1 MGWSRVLPALSCV
14 IALVLAACASATGGA
29 PAKPAPAKPASMASV
44 PADSYMARI
53 QQRGKLVAGVKYDTP
68 PFGSLNPINNQVEG
82 FDPDLARE
90 LAKVLLGDPAK
101 VEFVEAISRNR
112 IPFLQE
118 DKADII
124 LSTMTI
130 TDERRQEIDFSKP
143 YYMAGQSILVKKG
156 SPIKSVDDLNG
167 RTVASAQ
174 GSTSEKNVRD
184 RAPRANLLLFPA
196 YAEGLAALKDGRADA
211 VSTDDTILMG
221 MILKDNDLQMVGG
234 LFTEEPYGAGMKKGR
249 PEFVAFVDKTFDE
262 MKADGRWTELYKK
275 HIAPLSGYVADPPN

>member
-1 MGWSRVLPALSCV
+1 MRWSRVLTALIWSV
-14 IALVLAACASATGGA
+14 AIAIAACASPTG
-29 PAKPAPAKPASMASV
+29 SV
-44 PADSYMARI
+44 PSKSAAMPSVPSDSYMARI
-53 QQRGKLVAGVKYDTP
+53 QQRGKVVAGVKYDTP
-68 PFGSLNPINNQVEG
+68 PFGSLNPVNNQVEG

-90 LAKVLLGDPAK
+90 LAKAILGDPTK
-101 VEFVEAISRNR
+101 VDLVEAISRNR

-118 DKADII
+118 DKVDVV

-130 TDERRQEIDFSKP
+130 TDERRQEIDFSEP

-174 GSTSEKNVRD
+174 GSTSEKNIRD

-211 VSTDDTILMG
+211 V
-221 MILKDNDLQMVGG
+221 
-234 LFTEEPYGAGMKKGR
+234 
-249 PEFVAFVDKTFDE
+249 
-262 MKADGRWTELYKK
+262 
-275 HIAPLSGYVADPPN
+275 